1 MIESEYLGRESE
13 KRICVSNNAYNFSVA
28 GHKEYEWEIS
38 NNRSG
43 ILFCSNTARDEELI
57 NRLAI
62 IRCEFGTYDHTC
74 RNKDVSNNNLKFL
87 SVSSQGGREGK
98 LKNTVEIQNLDG
110 SAWIGE

>member
-1 MIESEYLGRESE
+1 MQDG
-13 KRICVSNNAYNFSVA
+13 N
-28 GHKEYEWEIS
+28 KE
-38 NNRSG
+38 
-43 ILFCSNTARDEELI
+43 FVK
-57 NRLAI
+57 RLAI
-62 IRCEFGTYDHTC
+62 TRCGFGTYGHTC